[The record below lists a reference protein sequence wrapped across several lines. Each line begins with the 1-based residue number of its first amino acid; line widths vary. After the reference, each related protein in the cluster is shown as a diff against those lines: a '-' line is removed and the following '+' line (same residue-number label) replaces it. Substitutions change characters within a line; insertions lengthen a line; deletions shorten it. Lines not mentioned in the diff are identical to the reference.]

1 MQCKCLQHWAYIS
14 HLAYISNTCHCS
26 ELKCNIHHKIIIL
39 QAKMC
44 TNENSA
50 RLNKPM
56 KQKKTKNSNTCTL
69 SVYRDLDELRL
80 WSVVFII
87 HLVVAS
93 ERGKNHFFRL
103 LLFQKPRNNTQDN
116 VYICTK
122 LLLWITKKKTNLEYY
137 ANHKK
142 KVYLHIQLIYNQ
154 PIKYK
159 L

>member
-1 MQCKCLQHWAYIS
+1 
-14 HLAYISNTCHCS
+14 
-26 ELKCNIHHKIIIL
+26 
-39 QAKMC
+39 MC

-103 LLFQKPRNNTQDN
+103 LLFQKPQNNTQDN

-122 LLLWITKKKTNLEYY
+122 LLLWMTKKKPIKNIMPTT
-137 ANHKK
+137 KK
-142 KVYLHIQLIYNQ
+142 KYIYMFS
-154 PIKYK
+154 
-159 L
+159 